1 MIPTLPLLSRTTY
14 RGSSGSGP
22 GRTALNSLSSSRSSP
37 DSRRSNAPSASI
49 VFHRSQRGLYDG
61 ATLQSGHSTSD
72 SRQKTKRTFRPN
84 VQTKKLR
91 SELLGRTIEVRTTGR
106 ALRTIEKKGGL
117 DEYLATSK
125 EWKLG
130 MFGVGLRAQVARAF
144 ARKEGKMVGSQ

>member
-1 MIPTLPLLSRTTY
+1 M
-14 RGSSGSGP
+14 
-22 GRTALNSLSSSRSSP
+22 
-37 DSRRSNAPSASI
+37 
-49 VFHRSQRGLYDG
+49 
-61 ATLQSGHSTSD
+61 QSGHSTSD